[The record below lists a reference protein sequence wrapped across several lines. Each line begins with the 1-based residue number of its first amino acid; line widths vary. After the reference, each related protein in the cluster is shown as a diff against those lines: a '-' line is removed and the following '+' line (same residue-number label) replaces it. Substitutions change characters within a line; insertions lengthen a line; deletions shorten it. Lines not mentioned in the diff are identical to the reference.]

1 MILTP
6 EAEIAQFLRRVKYVL
21 LALAIGWVISL
32 LAPILTP
39 FVLALALAWLGDP
52 LVDRIEATGRS
63 RNTGV
68 VLVFVAMVL
77 VITALLVILVPMIER
92 QIATLIAA
100 VPQAQAWLM
109 QTGIPWFEQ
118 KTGLQVMQWMD
129 PDRLI
134 DWVRSHWQQAGGF
147 AKTFFGYVSRSGFAM
162 VTWVVNILLLPIL
175 AFYFLRDWDKLVER
189 VASTIPRNHIGTI
202 SKLARESNEVLG
214 AFIRGQFLVM
224 IALGV
229 IYAAG
234 LSLVGLKLGLLIG
247 LVAGL
252 ISFIP
257 YLGATTGIVMA
268 VVAALVQAQ
277 GFDLKLLLLVGVVFT
292 VGQLLES
299 YVLTPRIVGDKIGL
313 HPVAVIF
320 AVMAGGQLF
329 GFLGMLLALPVAA
342 VSNVLLRYAHQR
354 YRESELYVGETAIAL
369 DSYIDRRA
377 DTIVVP
383 KDPDL
388 KGAWC
393 RSCRLPCATRRTS
406 AWKPSSARRTARW
419 RSCVRLRWEQRTT
432 GCTWKARRARA
443 RRIRRWR
450 CVRWRS
456 RRGGSRPICR

>member
-6 EAEIAQFLRRVKYVL
+6 EAEIAQFLRRVKYIL
-21 LALAIGWVISL
+21 FALAVGWVVWL

-77 VITALLVILVPMIER
+77 VITAALLILVPMIER
-92 QIATLIAA
+92 QISTLIAA
-100 VPQAQAWLM
+100 IPQAQQWLM
-109 QTGIPWFEQ
+109 QNAIPWFEQ
-118 KTGLQVMQWMD
+118 KTGMEIMPWLE

-134 DWVRSHWQQAGGF
+134 DWVRSHWEQAGGF

-189 VASTIPRNHIGTI
+189 VAATIPRNHVGTI
-202 SKLARESNEVLG
+202 TKLARESNEVLG

-224 IALGV
+224 VALGL
-229 IYAAG
+229 IYAIG

-247 LVAGL
+247 LIAGL

-268 VVAALVQAQ
+268 VLAALVQAQ
-277 GFDLKLLLLVGVVFT
+277 GFDLKLLILVGVVFT

-342 VSNVLLRYAHQR
+342 VSNVLLRYAHLR
-354 YRESELYVGETAIAL
+354 YRQSDLYAGEKTAIVL
-369 DSYIDRRA
+369 DSYIDKPTLIV
-377 DTIVVP
+377 DTP
-383 KDPDL
+383 KGPDL
-388 KGAWC
+388 K
-393 RSCRLPCATRRTS
+393 
-406 AWKPSSARRTARW
+406 
-419 RSCVRLRWEQRTT
+419 
-432 GCTWKARRARA
+432 
-443 RRIRRWR
+443 
-450 CVRWRS
+450 
-456 RRGGSRPICR
+456 

>member
-6 EAEIAQFLRRVKYVL
+6 EAEIAQFLRRLKYVL
-21 LALAIGWVISL
+21 AALAVGWVIWL
-32 LAPILTP
+32 LGPILTP

-63 RNTGV
+63 RTTGV
-68 VLVFVAMVL
+68 VLVFVAMIL
-77 VITALLVILVPMIER
+77 LLTAALLILVPMIER
-92 QIATLIAA
+92 QIATLVAA
-100 VPQAQAWLM
+100 IPQAQQWLM

-118 KTGLQVMQWMD
+118 KTGLEVMQWMD

-134 DWVRSHWQQAGGF
+134 EWVRSHWQQAGGF
-147 AKTFFGYVSRSGFAM
+147 AKTFFGYVSRSGFTM
-162 VTWVVNILLLPIL
+162 VAWVVNILLLPIL
-175 AFYFLRDWDKLVER
+175 AFYFLRDWDTLVER
-189 VASTIPRNHIGTI
+189 VASMIPRNHIGTI
-202 SKLARESNEVLG
+202 TKLARESDEVLG

-229 IYAAG
+229 VYAAG

-268 VVAALVQAQ
+268 IAAALVQAQ
-277 GFDLKLLLLVGVVFT
+277 GFDLKLLVLVGVVFT

-354 YRESELYVGETAIAL
+354 YRQSDLYAGERSAIVL
-369 DSYIDRRA
+369 DAYVDKTTIIIDPS
-377 DTIVVP
+377 P
-383 KDPDL
+383 KAPDP
-388 KGAWC
+388 K
-393 RSCRLPCATRRTS
+393 
-406 AWKPSSARRTARW
+406 
-419 RSCVRLRWEQRTT
+419 
-432 GCTWKARRARA
+432 
-443 RRIRRWR
+443 
-450 CVRWRS
+450 
-456 RRGGSRPICR
+456 

>member
-1 MILTP
+1 MILSP

-21 LALAIGWVISL
+21 LALAIGWVVWL

-68 VLVFVAMVL
+68 VLVFVAMILTL
-77 VITALLVILVPMIER
+77 VAALLVLVPMIER

-100 VPQAQAWLM
+100 IPQAQEWLM
-109 QTGIPWFEQ
+109 RTGIPWFEQ
-118 KTGLQVMQWMD
+118 KTGLEIMQWLD

-134 DWVRSHWQQAGGF
+134 EWVRSHWQQAGGF

-189 VASTIPRNHIGTI
+189 VASMIPRNHIGTI
-202 SKLARESNEVLG
+202 TKLARESDEVLG

-229 IYAAG
+229 VYAAG

-268 VVAALVQAQ
+268 VAAALVQAQ
-277 GFDLKLLLLVGVVFT
+277 GFDLKLLVLVAIVFT

-354 YRESELYVGETAIAL
+354 YRQSDLYAGERSSIVL
-369 DSYIDRRA
+369 DSYGDKPATLID
-377 DTIVVP
+377 TLP
-383 KDPDL
+383 KAPDP
-388 KGAWC
+388 
-393 RSCRLPCATRRTS
+393 
-406 AWKPSSARRTARW
+406 
-419 RSCVRLRWEQRTT
+419 Q
-432 GCTWKARRARA
+432 
-443 RRIRRWR
+443 
-450 CVRWRS
+450 
-456 RRGGSRPICR
+456 

>member
-6 EAEIAQFLRRVKYVL
+6 EAEIAQFLRRIKYIL
-21 LALAIGWVISL
+21 FALAVGWVVWL

-68 VLVFVAMVL
+68 ILVFLAMVL
-77 VITALLVILVPMIER
+77 VITAALLILVPMIER
-92 QIATLIAA
+92 QISTLIAA
-100 VPQAQAWLM
+100 IPQVQQWLM
-109 QTGIPWFEQ
+109 QNAIPWFEQ
-118 KTGLQVMQWMD
+118 KTGMEIMPWLE

-134 DWVRSHWQQAGGF
+134 DWVRSHWEQAGGF

-189 VASTIPRNHIGTI
+189 VASTIPRNHVGTI
-202 SKLARESNEVLG
+202 TKLARESNEVLG

-224 IALGV
+224 VALGL
-229 IYAAG
+229 IYAVG

-247 LVAGL
+247 LIAGL

-268 VVAALVQAQ
+268 VLAALVQAQ
-277 GFDLKLLLLVGVVFT
+277 GFDLKLLILVGVVFT

-354 YRESELYVGETAIAL
+354 YRQSDLYAGEKSAIVLDAYVDKPEIVIVGT
-369 DSYIDRRA
+369 
-377 DTIVVP
+377 P
-383 KDPDL
+383 KGPD
-388 KGAWC
+388 A
-393 RSCRLPCATRRTS
+393 
-406 AWKPSSARRTARW
+406 
-419 RSCVRLRWEQRTT
+419 Q
-432 GCTWKARRARA
+432 
-443 RRIRRWR
+443 
-450 CVRWRS
+450 
-456 RRGGSRPICR
+456 

>member
-6 EAEIAQFLRRVKYVL
+6 EAEIAQFLRRLKYVL
-21 LALAIGWVISL
+21 AALAVGWVIWL
-32 LAPILTP
+32 LGPILTP

-52 LVDRIEATGRS
+52 LVDRIEANGRS

-68 VLVFVAMVL
+68 VLVFVAMIL
-77 VITALLVILVPMIER
+77 VITAALLILVPMIER
-92 QIATLIAA
+92 QIATLVAA
-100 VPQAQAWLM
+100 IPQAQQWLM

-118 KTGLQVMQWMD
+118 KTGLEIMQWMD

-134 DWVRSHWQQAGGF
+134 EWVRSHWQQAGGF
-147 AKTFFGYVSRSGFAM
+147 AKTFFGYVSRSGFTM

-189 VASTIPRNHIGTI
+189 VASMIPRNHVGTI
-202 SKLARESNEVLG
+202 TKLARESDEVLG

-229 IYAAG
+229 VYAAG

-268 VVAALVQAQ
+268 VAAALVQAQ
-277 GFDLKLLLLVGVVFT
+277 GFDLKLLILVGVVFT

-354 YRESELYVGETAIAL
+354 YRQSDLYAGEKSAIVLDAYVDKTEIVIVGT
-369 DSYIDRRA
+369 
-377 DTIVVP
+377 P
-383 KDPDL
+383 KGPD
-388 KGAWC
+388 A
-393 RSCRLPCATRRTS
+393 
-406 AWKPSSARRTARW
+406 
-419 RSCVRLRWEQRTT
+419 Q
-432 GCTWKARRARA
+432 
-443 RRIRRWR
+443 
-450 CVRWRS
+450 
-456 RRGGSRPICR
+456 

>member
-6 EAEIAQFLRRVKYVL
+6 EAEIAQFLRRLKYVL
-21 LALAIGWVISL
+21 VALAAGWVIWL
-32 LAPILTP
+32 LGPILTP

-68 VLVFVAMVL
+68 VLVFVAMIL
-77 VITALLVILVPMIER
+77 MLTAALLILVPMIER
-92 QIATLIAA
+92 QIATLVAA
-100 VPQAQAWLM
+100 IPQAQQWLM

-118 KTGLQVMQWMD
+118 KTGLEIMQWMD

-134 DWVRSHWQQAGGF
+134 EWVRSHWQQAGGF
-147 AKTFFGYVSRSGFAM
+147 AKTFFGYVSRSGFTM

-189 VASTIPRNHIGTI
+189 VASMIPRNHIGTI
-202 SKLARESNEVLG
+202 TKLARESDEVLG

-229 IYAAG
+229 VYAAG

-268 VVAALVQAQ
+268 IAAALVQAQ
-277 GFDLKLLLLVGVVFT
+277 GFDLKLLILVGVVFT

-354 YRESELYVGETAIAL
+354 YRQSDLYAGERSAIVL
-369 DSYIDRRA
+369 DSYIDKP
-377 DTIVVP
+377 TIIVETSP
-383 KDPDL
+383 KAPDP
-388 KGAWC
+388 
-393 RSCRLPCATRRTS
+393 
-406 AWKPSSARRTARW
+406 
-419 RSCVRLRWEQRTT
+419 Q
-432 GCTWKARRARA
+432 
-443 RRIRRWR
+443 
-450 CVRWRS
+450 
-456 RRGGSRPICR
+456 